1 MMKIEITIPD
11 DCGDPSEYLKKSLSA
26 LGYAPARSWAV
37 VDKDAAEMYKRT
49 AAVLADRADEVA
61 KEAREVG
68 KVRELAMGYGADAG
82 TETAAE
88 ALPSVMDEA
97 SVQQTVAKRERGQPS
112 AGRKRRTKEE
122 LAEDAAADA
131 ADAAAG
137 NISTNPEDRRD
148 PEAEDEAIPT
158 AVDSP
163 EVDAQ
168 DEADEAA
175 EEAARGGTDA
185 VTLDT
190 LRKLVAEISK
200 KHGMPVAVKVPK
212 YLGKPLAEIDEAD
225 YDSTCETLEAMLDM
239 DTDDLKAT
247 LADVGTEAAKPVEK
261 PVEKTPEKP
270 KAPSATKDEVIQAM
284 YRYAD
289 YADKTR
295 DQNAMPHTQA
305 DLPLIFSEALGPN
318 VKTLNQIAPD
328 KYGEALAAIDE
339 AIRTDRFKR
348 K

>member
-37 VDKDAAEMYKRT
+37 VDKDTADMYART
-49 AAVLADRADEVA
+49 AAVLAERTEEVR
-61 KEAREVG
+61 KETREVG
-68 KVRELAMGYGADAG
+68 KVRELAMGFGADAD
-82 TETAAE
+82 AE
-88 ALPSVMDEA
+88 ALPSVTDEA
-97 SVQQTVAKRERGQPS
+97 SVQAVVKRERGQPS

-148 PEAEDEAIPT
+148 PEDDEAIPT
-158 AVDSP
+158 AVDDA
-163 EVDAQ
+163 ETDAQ

-175 EEAARGGTDA
+175 EEAARSGESDA
-185 VTLDT
+185 ITLDS
-190 LRKLVAEISK
+190 LRKVVADISK

-212 YLGKPLAEIDEAD
+212 YLGKALAEIDEAD
-225 YDSTCETLEAMLDM
+225 YGATMETLEAMFDM

-247 LADVGTEAAKPVEK
+247 LADIGAEPAKPAAKQAD
-261 PVEKTPEKP
+261 TPKVVEKP

-289 YADKTR
+289 YADKSR
-295 DQNAMPHTQA
+295 DQNAMPHTQN
-305 DLPLIFSEALGPN
+305 DLPLIFSEALGPK
-318 VKTLNQIAPD
+318 VKTLNQIAPEQ
-328 KYGEALAAIDE
+328 YGEAMAAIDE